1 MSLANQSAVSMVG
14 AVGQQASLYQL
25 MQQIAQLLQSA
36 APNYAEAGP
45 VSGVDLR
52 RASTQPGSIAGV
64 SLRNMPAT
72 LGPVAGTD
80 LRKVNTNP
88 GTIAGVDFRN
98 LEFNG
103 TGSISGTDLRTIKT
117 MPGLGVRLG

>member
-1 MSLANQSAVSMVG
+1 
-14 AVGQQASLYQL
+14 
-25 MQQIAQLLQSA
+25 
-36 APNYAEAGP
+36 
-45 VSGVDLR
+45 
-52 RASTQPGSIAGV
+52 
-64 SLRNMPAT
+64 MPAT

-117 MPGLGVRLG
+117 MPGLGIRLG